1 MGCACMAQSEGDLH
15 ALFEEGGS
23 NPNPVKAQGTVLHHS
38 NRDLYPGW
46 ILKLAA
52 GYAVQAGL
60 QGA

>member
-1 MGCACMAQSEGDLH
+1 MAQSETNLH

-23 NPNPVKAQGTVLHHS
+23 DPDPVKAQGAVLHHS
-38 NRDLYPGW
+38 NRGLHPGG

-52 GYAVQAGL
+52 GYAIQAGL